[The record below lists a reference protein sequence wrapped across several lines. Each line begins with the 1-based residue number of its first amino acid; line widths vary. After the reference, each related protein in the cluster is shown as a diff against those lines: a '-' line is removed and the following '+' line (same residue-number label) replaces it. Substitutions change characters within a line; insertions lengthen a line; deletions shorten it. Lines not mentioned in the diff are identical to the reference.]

1 MMHEMRASG
10 VVLVVDD
17 SPDTLSFLTDALDAA
32 GMTVLIAVGGENALA
47 LLNEA
52 MPDVVLLDAVMP
64 GLDGFAT
71 CRRMKA
77 DPRLSHLPVIF
88 MTGLTETEHVIE
100 GLEAGGVDYV
110 TKPIIADELIAR
122 IRVHR
127 DNARIARSS
136 RLALDAAGRVLMA
149 ASAAGEVLWTTPQAA
164 TLWASAFPGVSDA
177 SARPLISGWLKAI
190 QSGPRSALKLPVA
203 RGGSLELSL
212 IATIGTD
219 EFLLTVGEANET
231 DLKTVLQRRYAL
243 TPREAEVLVWVARG
257 KPNRDVAEI
266 LALSPRTVNKHLEQ
280 IYAKLGVENRTAAAA
295 CALNALAGG

>member
-1 MMHEMRASG
+1 MMHEPRPSAI
-10 VVLVVDD
+10 VLVVDD

-136 RLALDAAGRVLMA
+136 SLALDAAGRVLMA
-149 ASAAGEVLWTTPQAA
+149 MTDKAEVLWTTPQAA
-164 TLWASAFPGVSDA
+164 ALWASAFPGGDEAVVK
-177 SARPLISGWLKAI
+177 SAISRWLQNTNEA
-190 QSGPRSALKLPVA
+190 PRARLKLLTA
-203 RGGSLELSL
+203 SGRSLSL
-212 IATIGTD
+212 SVIAATGPD
-219 EFLLTVGEANET
+219 EFLLTAAET
-231 DLKTVLQRRYAL
+231 KDADPKTLLQRRFAL

-257 KPNRDVAEI
+257 KANRDIAEI
-266 LALSPRTVNKHLEQ
+266 LTLSPRTVNKHLEQ

-295 CALNALAGG
+295 CALNAFASE

>member
-1 MMHEMRASG
+1 MMHEIRASS

-47 LLNEA
+47 VLGEA

-88 MTGLTETEHVIE
+88 MTGLSETEHVIE

-136 RLALDAAGRVLMA
+136 RLALDAAGRVLLA
-149 ASAAGEVLWTTPQAA
+149 LNGAGEVLWTTPQAA
-164 TLWASAFPGVSDA
+164 ALWVSAFHGASDA
-177 SARPLISGWLKAI
+177 TAKPSISGWLKVI
-190 QSGPRSALKLPVA
+190 QNGQRSALKLSVA
-203 RGGSLELSL
+203 RGRSLSL
-212 IATIGTD
+212 SFVAAIGPD

-231 DLKTVLQRRYAL
+231 DQKTLLQRRFAL
-243 TPREAEVLVWVARG
+243 TPREAEVLVWIARG
-257 KPNRDVAEI
+257 KANRDVADI
-266 LALSPRTVNKHLEQ
+266 LELSPRTVNKHLEQ

-295 CALNALAGG
+295 CALNSLASE